1 MTPTNSTSTAKQR
14 NSPLPYLF
22 GGLGL
27 MLLLIT
33 VALAML
39 ACSFRK
45 RSLDSP
51 DSHLQEEISAK
62 SIRPLPDAEPRIDMV
77 VIMAGNNRP
86 TYLATPVI
94 SDFEQV

>member
-1 MTPTNSTSTAKQR
+1 MTPTNSTSTTKQW
-14 NSPLPYLF
+14 NSPLPYLY

-33 VALAML
+33 VML
-39 ACSFRK
+39 ACSIRK

-51 DSHLQEEISAK
+51 DSHLQDEISAK
-62 SIRPLPDAEPRIDMV
+62 SIHPLPDAEPRIDTV
-77 VIMAGNNRP
+77 VIMAGNNKP